1 MVDRRIRHA
10 TTKPTSHSRASA
22 RLEQR
27 PHRRS
32 EATAEMACPHW
43 SGPPFGMELS
53 RFQEDDEIAV
63 KREKPEDIALNA
75 QPF

>member
-1 MVDRRIRHA
+1 MVDRRVRHA
-10 TTKPTSHSRASA
+10 NTKLIGHSRASA

-43 SGPPFGMELS
+43 SGPPFGIELS
-53 RFQEDDEIAV
+53 RFQEDDEMAV